1 MSDDFYSALSGVAR
15 PPQRVVVCTVVDSS
29 GSVPQRA
36 GAKVALAEDG
46 RTFGTIG
53 GGAVEQLVL
62 DAARELMKTGGT
74 RLMQSHLTHDL
85 GMCCG
90 GRITVFLETLEPLD
104 PLLIFGAGHVAKPL
118 AALAHSLAFS
128 VDVIDQ
134 RPEWANQDRFPRAHR
149 LWVDEPRDVID
160 SLHFDARSSICIVT
174 HDHRMDQEV
183 LEACLRRP
191 HRYLGVIGSRRK
203 AATFRERLRGR
214 GFSEAEVQGF
224 SCPMGLAIGAQ
235 TPEEIAVSICAELI
249 AARRGEAVPEAV
261 SAGSAAKRE

>member
-1 MSDDFYSALSGVAR
+1 MPDDFYSALTGVSR
-15 PPQRVVVCTVVDSS
+15 PPQRVVVCTIVDSS

-62 DAARELMKTGGT
+62 DAARELLRAGGT
-74 RLMQSHLTHDL
+74 RLLQSHLTHDL

-118 AALAHSLAFS
+118 ASLAQSLSFQ

-134 RPEWANQDRFPRAHR
+134 RPDWANPDRFPGAHKI
-149 LWVDEPRDVID
+149 WVDEPRDVLD
-160 SLHFDARSSICIVT
+160 SLRFEPRSSICIVT
-174 HDHRMDQEV
+174 HDHRMDQEI
-183 LEACLRRP
+183 LEVCLRRP

-203 AATFRERLRGR
+203 SATFRERLLGR
-214 GFSEAEVQGF
+214 GFSEAEVRGF
-224 SCPMGLAIGAQ
+224 SCPMGVDIGAQ
-235 TPEEIAVSICAELI
+235 TPEEIAVSICGELI
-249 AARRGEAVPEAV
+249 AARRGR
-261 SAGSAAKRE
+261 AASHA

>member
-1 MSDDFYSALSGVAR
+1 MPDDYYSALTGVSR

-46 RTFGTIG
+46 HTFGTIG

-62 DAARELMKTGGT
+62 EAARELMRTGGT
-74 RLMQSHLTHDL
+74 RLLQSHLTHDL

-118 AALAHSLAFS
+118 AALAQSLSFQ
-128 VDVIDQ
+128 VEVIDQ
-134 RPEWANQDRFPRAHR
+134 RPEWASPERFPGAHKI
-149 LWVDEPRDVID
+149 WVDEPRDVLD
-160 SLHFDARSSICIVT
+160 SLRFETGSSICIVT
-174 HDHRMDQEV
+174 HDHRMDQEI
-183 LEACLRRP
+183 LEVCLRRP

-203 AATFRERLRGR
+203 AATFRQRLLGR
-214 GFSEAEVQGF
+214 GFTEAEAQGF
-224 SCPMGLAIGAQ
+224 SCPMGVAIGAQ
-235 TPEEIAVSICAELI
+235 TPEEIAVSICGELI
-249 AARRGEAVPEAV
+249 AARRGQAISRA
-261 SAGSAAKRE
+261 